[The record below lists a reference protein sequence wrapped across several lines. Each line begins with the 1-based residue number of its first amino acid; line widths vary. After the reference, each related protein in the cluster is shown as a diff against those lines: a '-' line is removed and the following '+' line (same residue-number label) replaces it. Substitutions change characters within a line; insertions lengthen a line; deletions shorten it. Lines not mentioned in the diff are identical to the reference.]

1 MLVVVG
7 DGHAVE
13 FCLAIVSCEYAA
25 GVFPGD
31 GASGF
36 YLCPGEFAVCASEV
50 SAFGDEVEYSAFSFA
65 VAGVPVLY
73 GAVFDFCAF
82 VYDDFDDGCVEL
94 VFVAHGCGASFEVGD
109 VCVVV
114 ADDECAFE
122 LSCAACVDAE
132 VCAEFHGAAHAFGM

>member
-13 FCLAIVSCEYAA
+13 FCLAVVSCEDAA

-50 SAFGDEVEYSAFSFA
+50 SAFGNEVEYSAFSFA
-65 VAGVPVLY
+65 VAWVPVLY

-94 VFVAHGCGASFEVGD
+94 VFVTHRSGTT
-109 VCVVV
+109 
-114 ADDECAFE
+114 
-122 LSCAACVDAE
+122 L
-132 VCAEFHGAAHAFGM
+132 